1 MLSPYQSGSSD
12 PECVH
17 LLELFS
23 PLAFAH
29 WSFCFLISCPIQSAR
44 KNQESRWN
52 IVYKS
57 LKDFRFQPPIWSSR
71 NFRYQPTDREFQ
83 IPTAQSFWNF
93 RYQPLRVS
101 EISDSNHSEFL
112 KFQIPTTQSFWNF
125 RLQPLRVSEISD
137 SNHSEFLKFQIPT
150 TQSFWNFRYQQ
161 QKFSKN
167 QWSFWHFRKRVGIS
181 DTNQWKFLKFPRLT
195 TETFRCQPSRFQILS
210 VKVTEISEI
219 YCIVPLW
226 FSSWQ
231 NGIYKWIP

>member
-125 RLQPLRVSEISD
+125 R
-137 SNHSEFLKFQIPT
+137 
-150 TQSFWNFRYQQ
+150 YQQ

>member
-57 LKDFRFQPPIWSSR
+57 LKDFRFQPPIWSSW
-71 NFRYQPTDREFQ
+71 NFRYQTTDREFQ

-93 RYQPLRVS
+93 RY
-101 EISDSNHSEFL
+101 
-112 KFQIPTTQSFWNF
+112 
-125 RLQPLRVSEISD
+125 QPLRVSEISD

>member
-112 KFQIPTTQSFWNF
+112 KFQIPTTEI
-125 RLQPLRVSEISD
+125 LQKPVKFLTFLRKC
-137 SNHSEFLKFQIPT
+137 L
-150 TQSFWNFRYQQ
+150 
-161 QKFSKN
+161 
-167 QWSFWHFRKRVGIS
+167 GIS
-181 DTNQWKFLKFPRLT
+181 DTNQWKISKINHWNFHMPAIKISDT
-195 TETFRCQPSRFQILS
+195 
-210 VKVTEISEI
+210 ISESYWNFRDLLHCSCVI
-219 YCIVPLW
+219 
-226 FSSWQ
+226 
-231 NGIYKWIP
+231 